1 MTARIAR
8 HARFPSVPTILLV
21 SAIFGLLAWGGASL
35 TQDEGRI
42 AVVWLANAFLVAVI
56 LRSAKR
62 HVPYYLAGAF
72 LANIAANLLTGDTVI
87 RGTALAAINQFEMIL
102 IWFLMQRL
110 GAAKPD
116 MQRIWDLGKFCLV
129 GGLVAPLAS
138 GLLAGLVFSA
148 GTLQLFLMS
157 WLQWTA
163 TNGLGMILL
172 GPAVMVAIDA
182 IKPADRPGDRR
193 SVVLFNAN
201 RWEWL
206 AIQAFTLAAAAAIFW
221 LLSFPVFFL
230 VAPLVLLN
238 AFRLGTP
245 GTSVSIV
252 LIAIVVV
259 ICAAFETGPFY
270 SVDLTLTAKL
280 FILQFFLLSCFAVGM
295 PTAAMLTEK
304 ASIRRSLS
312 VHREVSNSMLENMTE
327 VLFRTNSDL
336 QWLFLNPAWEKLTGR
351 SIEDSLGRDM
361 GEIFAVDDFEA
372 LETQLEPVQTGA
384 IQRARFEGSICHEN
398 GSILA
403 VELSFSRLAGKNGGF
418 LGIVGS
424 IRDITERK
432 RMEQNLVAARVG
444 AEEAADAKTRF
455 LANMS
460 HEIRTPMNGVL
471 GFTQLLLDADLPPEQ
486 NSHAKMIL
494 DSGKAMMRLLNDI
507 LDISKV
513 EAGQDNSNI
522 APMSTQHVL
531 QSCVYLMAPIADQKG
546 LDLKLEV
553 EDNVPAMVMVDA
565 NHLRQIVLN
574 LLGNAVKFTSSGS
587 VTVAASA
594 SLASAGTIQ
603 MQVMVKD
610 TGIGIPSNRLTA
622 IFSPFEQASPQ
633 TSTMFGGSGLGLT
646 ISKQLASI
654 MGGTI
659 KVESIEGEGTTFT
672 IQFPAGIVAAP
683 SPNTEKTTGTQSMPS
698 ISSPVETPLAQADNG
713 RILIAEDHDINQI
726 LIAEM
731 IKKLGYQPVLA
742 VNGEDAIAKVEAA
755 AEGNTPFDLVL
766 MDVQMPVMDGYEAT
780 ESIRKKGYPKEQL
793 PILAITANAYP
804 EDIARCLQAGMQG
817 HIAKPVMFDNLKAS
831 LQNWALSNQTASTGI
846 AAID

>member
-8 HARFPSVPTILLV
+8 QRRFPSVSTILLV
-21 SAIFGLLAWGGASL
+21 SAIFGLLAWGGVSL
-35 TQDEGRI
+35 TQDESRI

-62 HVPYYLAGAF
+62 HAPYYLAGAF

-116 MQRIWDLGKFCLV
+116 MQRIWELGKFCLV

-138 GLLAGLVFSA
+138 GLLAGLLFSA

-182 IKPADRPGDRR
+182 IKPADRPGGRR
-193 SVVLFNAN
+193 SVLLFNAN

-206 AIQAFTLAAAAAIFW
+206 AIQAFTLVAAATIFW

-336 QWLFLNPAWEKLTGR
+336 QWLFLNPAWQKLTGR

-372 LETQLEPVQTGA
+372 LKTQLGPVQSGA
-384 IQRARFEGSICHEN
+384 IQRARFEGSISHED

-403 VELSFSRLAGKNGGF
+403 VELSFSRLAGKNGSF

-432 RMEQNLVAARVG
+432 QMEQNLVAARVG

-513 EAGQDNSNI
+513 EAGQENCNI

-531 QSCVYLMAPIADQKG
+531 QSCVYLMAPIADQKR

-553 EDNVPAMVMVDA
+553 MDNVPAMVMADA

-574 LLGNAVKFTSSGS
+574 LLGNAIKFTSNGA
-587 VTVAASA
+587 VTVSASA
-594 SLASAGTIQ
+594 SLTGAETIQ

-610 TGIGIPSNRLTA
+610 TGIGIPSNRLEA
-622 IFSPFEQASPQ
+622 IFSPFEQAYPQ

-646 ISKQLASI
+646 ISKQLASL

-659 KVESIEGEGTTFT
+659 EVESIEGEGTTFS
-672 IQFPAGIVAAP
+672 IQFPAGIVLAP
-683 SPNTEKTTGTQSMPS
+683 SASTGKTTGTQPMPS
-698 ISSPVETPLAQADNG
+698 INNPIETPLAQADNG
-713 RILIAEDHDINQI
+713 KILIAEDHDINQI

-817 HIAKPVMFDNLKAS
+817 HIAKPVMFDNLKTS
-831 LQNWALSNQTASTGI
+831 LQNWAMSNQTASTGNG
-846 AAID
+846 AIS